1 MRRSK
6 NMVLLSMDRTRYM
19 MRLRKDKNTL
29 LGVDRPIQKDTPL
42 FETLTTINITTETS
56 KKNTL
61 TFNPQSSSTDS
72 TTILPRPIPAQP
84 KVDIFCRSNRPWT
97 LHLYLLHPNMPPKH
111 YHHHTNHNTGS
122 HKHSHSPST
131 QMLRK
136 HHTFHLYRHTFI
148 IKKNPNLDRFGNFSW
163 IV

>member
-1 MRRSK
+1 MRKSK

-19 MRLRKDKNTL
+19 MRLRKDKKTL

-56 KKNTL
+56 KKNAL
-61 TFNPQSSSTDS
+61 TFNPQSSSTDP
-72 TTILPRPIPAQP
+72 TTILKSLPSRKSIPSAHQTVLERSTSIYYSQICPQNITTTTRTTIPA
-84 KVDIFCRSNRPWT
+84 
-97 LHLYLLHPNMPPKH
+97 LM
-111 YHHHTNHNTGS
+111 
-122 HKHSHSPST
+122 ST
-131 QMLRK
+131 HIRLPTQILRK